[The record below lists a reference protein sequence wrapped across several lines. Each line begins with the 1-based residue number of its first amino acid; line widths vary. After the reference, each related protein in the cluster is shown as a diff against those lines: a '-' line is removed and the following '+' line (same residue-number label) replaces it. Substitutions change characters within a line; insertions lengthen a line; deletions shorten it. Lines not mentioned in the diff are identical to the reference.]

1 MEPLPSKDGFG
12 TWCWSPSW
20 FNSLHH
26 IFPICICTQILL
38 LSWATSTHWKVSN
51 NFWAASLTVKS
62 LDVDANNLR
71 GENVMWFILWN
82 ICLSL
87 VFLFCS
93 LLCNNLQAQF
103 QLYQTRHL
111 WCNSNS
117 QTGERRNAAL
127 HMLRAPL
134 YARAKPIIHVEICL
148 GKLGSTLEN
157 KQPETGELHWC
168 FRATL
173 MSCRLMEALPR
184 TQTYCKGKLFFFF
197 FFLQDITLQSIVFN
211 LSWQNGF

>member
-1 MEPLPSKDGFG
+1 MLCD
-12 TWCWSPSW
+12 
-20 FNSLHH
+20 
-26 IFPICICTQILL
+26 
-38 LSWATSTHWKVSN
+38 
-51 NFWAASLTVKS
+51 
-62 LDVDANNLR
+62 
-71 GENVMWFILWN
+71 
-82 ICLSL
+82 
-87 VFLFCS
+87 LFCETFVCHWFFYFA
-93 LLCNNLQAQF
+93 LCSATTF
-103 QLYQTRHL
+103 RH
-111 WCNSNS
+111 NSS
-117 QTGERRNAAL
+117 FIKRDTFGVTVTVREGERRNAAL

-211 LSWQNGF
+211 LS